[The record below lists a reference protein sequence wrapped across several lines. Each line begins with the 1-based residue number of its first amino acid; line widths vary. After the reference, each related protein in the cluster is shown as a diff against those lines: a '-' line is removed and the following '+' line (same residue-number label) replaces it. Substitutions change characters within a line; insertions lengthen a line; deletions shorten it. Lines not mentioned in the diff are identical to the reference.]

1 MKARWRWRACSSS
14 TGAIRRRGAWP
25 RTSWPA
31 RPWRSRRCGGASRFC
46 GANKKPPSPS
56 FRSSAAREATDLL
69 AVLLRV
75 LVLRARLLG
84 VLRLV
89 SRALLLATPVVAAR
103 LLGVLRLVAGAL
115 LLVRLVALA
124 DLLAVLHIRR
134 HVRRHVHARRL
145 VRVDARAGTCRTL
158 HANLRSC
165 ELAERHGEGA
175 GNEHRE

>member
-89 SRALLLATPVVAAR
+89 RSALLLARLVRAAR
-103 LLGVLRLVAGAL
+103 LLVQLRVAARGRAAGCAHAARAARLVLR
-115 LLVRLVALA
+115 
-124 DLLAVLHIRR
+124 
-134 HVRRHVHARRL
+134 
-145 VRVDARAGTCRTL
+145 ARAAARL
-158 HANLRSC
+158 SAAL
-165 ELAERHGEGA
+165 
-175 GNEHRE
+175 

>member
-1 MKARWRWRACSSS
+1 MKARWRWRVCSSS

-89 SRALLLATPVVAAR
+89 RS
-103 LLGVLRLVAGAL
+103 AL

-165 ELAERHGEGA
+165 ELAERHG
-175 GNEHRE
+175 